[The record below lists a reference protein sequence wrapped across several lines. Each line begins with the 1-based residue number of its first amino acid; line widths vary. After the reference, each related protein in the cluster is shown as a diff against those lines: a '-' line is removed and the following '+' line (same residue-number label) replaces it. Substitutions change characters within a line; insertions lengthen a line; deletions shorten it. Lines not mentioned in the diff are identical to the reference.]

1 MLDRLIKRVGFLI
14 SFLGFFTFIVIC
26 IGSYLRFGNPFDYTY
41 NFLTLFLATIVL
53 ISSFYP
59 VGKYVHIV
67 CLMISSLT
75 SLYDT
80 PSEGMGMALLVL
92 ALLLMYK
99 YKMLEKRPILKICIT
114 FSLSIIAVI
123 LGSIRTIN
131 RIDSITKPMLVIMFF
146 IVFLS
151 SIVLIMY
158 DELAAYMKREKK
170 YKKQIKKLN
179 TTIQETQEYLDK
191 IDAHFIDP
199 VEAGLTKKELILLEN
214 LCLYRESNSDLAN
227 RLNKSPN
234 TIKVQLTRI
243 MNKIGA
249 ETRYQLIDLCR
260 HYYLERQK
268 IDA

>member
-1 MLDRLIKRVGFLI
+1 MENKLIKRVGILI
-14 SFLGFFTFIVIC
+14 SSLGFITFVMTLVSEYMQY
-26 IGSYLRFGNPFDYTY
+26 GRFFVYKL
-41 NFLTLFLATIVL
+41 NFLTLVFSVL
-53 ISSFYP
+53 MLVTSFYSI
-59 VGKYVHIV
+59 GKYFQVVI
-67 CLMISSLT
+67 LT
-75 SLYDT
+75 LTFVISLYDS
-80 PSEGMGMALLVL
+80 PQSGDGMAVL
-92 ALLLMYK
+92 ILTLLLMYK
-99 YKMLEKRPILKICIT
+99 YKFLETRVMAKIVGIISLVIT
-114 FSLSIIAVI
+114 ALI
-123 LGSIRTIN
+123 LGLFKLGTDKIIVSVLIVLFFFVFLV
-131 RIDSITKPMLVIMFF
+131 SLVI
-146 IVFLS
+146 
-151 SIVLIMY
+151 IMY
-158 DELAAYMKREKK
+158 DELAVYIKREKK

-179 TTIQETQEYLDK
+179 NTLQETQEYLDK

-260 HYYLERQK
+260 HYYLEKQK